1 MKALLL
7 TYRPHFSIAILVIL
21 YVVGI
26 VGLGS
31 SSREWFLAAT
41 PLTLVISAG
50 LLLANH
56 LEWNR
61 WAVSAVVTAAIVG
74 FLVEV
79 VGVQTGLIFGEY
91 AYGATLGA
99 KLWAVPL
106 VIGLNWLLLTYTT
119 GALTARLRLPKVL
132 QAALA
137 AAAMTALDVLIE
149 PIAMAFDFWQWPGG
163 VVPMQNYI
171 AWFLVSFA
179 LLLLFQYLRF
189 DKRNPLAAPVLALQ
203 VLFFGILNLML

>member
-1 MKALLL
+1 MKTLL
-7 TYRPHFSIAILVIL
+7 TYRPHASVAILVIL

-31 SSREWFLAAT
+31 VNRDWFLAAT

-50 LLLANH
+50 LLLLNH
-56 LEWNR
+56 GEWNR
-61 WAVSAVVTAAIVG
+61 AAVLAVSVAALVG

-79 VGVQTGLIFGEY
+79 VGVKTGVIFGEY

-119 GALTARLRLPKVL
+119 GALAARLRLPRIV

-137 AAAMTALDVLIE
+137 AVAMTALDLLIE
-149 PIAMAFDFWQWPGG
+149 PIAMALDFWQWSGG
-163 VVPMQNYI
+163 IVPLQNYI
-171 AWFLVSFA
+171 AWFVVSFA

-189 DKRNPLAAPVLALQ
+189 DKRNPVAAPILALQ

>member
-61 WAVSAVVTAAIVG
+61 WAVSAVATAAIVG

-149 PIAMAFDFWQWPGG
+149 PIAMAFDFWQWSGG

>member
-149 PIAMAFDFWQWPGG
+149 PIAMAFDFWQWSGG

-189 DKRNPLAAPVLALQ
+189 DKRNPLAAPVLVLQ